1 MGEDRTR
8 LLEEMYVSS
17 PDALIVVGP
26 DGVIQVAGSATEA
39 IFGYRADELEGQSVE
54 ILLPD
59 HVRAL
64 HRVYRA
70 TYASAPEGR
79 AMGVGRELY
88 GRHKD
93 GTIFPVDVSLAPT
106 VVDGK
111 AWFGAFVRD
120 ATERKRGEDVL
131 RFVNEISRSV
141 ISGEPTPE
149 LLQRTSRAARALVG
163 AAAAWISV
171 RAGEDMLVAAAD
183 GHAAELLD
191 GATVPMDKSLAA
203 RAMMRQEMVTV
214 PDMAVEPE
222 VMGEARVAGF
232 GAGLYVPMS
241 AEEGAMGSL
250 VLARGRGEED
260 FDQSERA
267 TAQVFASAAALVLT
281 LGTARRSLERMRLTA
296 EHERIARD
304 LHDTVIQRLFG
315 LGMRLQ
321 AAERLADGPVAER
334 IRSTVDAID
343 EVIREIRETIF
354 DLNRPEGIETSSLRI
369 RFRELVAEA
378 AETLGFRPRTVFRG
392 PVDAAVPDELVSTL
406 IAVLRESLS
415 NVSRHARATS
425 ADVILAVADGWV
437 ILSVAD
443 DGVGLDGQPAAGHGL
458 ANLEARALELDGDFS
473 TSPRQPSG
481 TLLQWRVPVKGSLEG
496 GN

>member
-1 MGEDRTR
+1 MGDDRTR
-8 LLEEMYVSS
+8 LLEEMYGRS

-26 DGVIQVAGSATEA
+26 DGVIALAGPATEA
-39 IFGYRADELEGQSVE
+39 IFGYRPEEIEGQSVE
-54 ILLPD
+54 ILLPEN
-59 HVRAL
+59 VRAL

-93 GTIFPVDVSLAPT
+93 GTIFAVDVSLAPT
-106 VVDGK
+106 VLDGK

-131 RFVNEISRSV
+131 RFVNEISRTV
-141 ISGEPTPE
+141 ISGERTPE
-149 LLQRTSRAARALVG
+149 LLQRTARAARALVG
-163 AAAAWISV
+163 AAAAWISI
-171 RAGEDMLVAAAD
+171 RSGEDMLVAAAD
-183 GHAAELLD
+183 GQAAELLE
-191 GATVPMDKSLAA
+191 GATAPMDKSLAA
-203 RAMMRQEMVTV
+203 RAMMRQEMITV
-214 PDMAVEPE
+214 PDMAAEPE
-222 VMGEARVAGF
+222 VMAEARVAGF

-241 AEEGAMGSL
+241 AEEGAVGSL
-250 VLARGRGEED
+250 VLARGKGQGD

-267 TAQVFASAAALVLT
+267 AARVFASAAALVLT
-281 LGTARRSLERMRLTA
+281 LGAARRSLEHMRLTA

-369 RFRELVAEA
+369 RFRELVADS
-378 AETLGFRPRTVFRG
+378 AETLGFRPRTAFRG

-415 NVSRHARATS
+415 NVNRHAQATGV
-425 ADVILAVADGWV
+425 DVVLAVADGWV
-437 ILSVAD
+437 TLTVGD
-443 DGVGLDGQPAAGHGL
+443 DGIGMETQPAAGHGL
-458 ANLEARALELDGDFS
+458 ANLEARALELGGEFS
-473 TSPRQPSG
+473 TSPRLPSG
-481 TLLQWRVPVKGSLEG
+481 TLLQWRVPVKGSQEG
-496 GN
+496 RS